1 MNDDEK
7 KQSSH
12 LRSLSSEDAASWLIS
27 EFSLE
32 KENYSEAIKLITH
45 RSWKKSDQLKLAN
58 YYFGK
63 IPFANGRAYELF
75 FLSMSLSVLI
85 SAIRNNLPSAK
96 EDLDLLNYHL
106 SSLLK
111 KYVKNE
117 KDKKIAEKLLKELV
131 V

>member
-32 KENYSEAIKLITH
+32 KENYGKAIKLITH

-63 IPFANGRAYELF
+63 IPFANGRAYEPF